1 MLKKILIITGL
12 LSTISVSAT
21 ETINNKWS
29 GDAEL
34 GYLKTTGN
42 TETESLH
49 LKGKVINDRNKWRH
63 TGTLEIV
70 DKSDTNTTTAKRWYI
85 TGQSDYKID
94 DKSYLF
100 LLLSH
105 EDDEFSGYKYQTTEV
120 IGYGYTAI
128 KQEDLILALEA
139 GAGARQSKPINASS
153 TNEGILRGAANLEW
167 KISKTSTFNQLLSVD
182 AGEDSTVSRSVSS
195 LTMNIVGN
203 LAAKFSY
210 SIKHSSDVPPG
221 IEKKD
226 TETIVTLVYK
236 F

>member
-1 MLKKILIITGL
+1 MLKKILIMSGL
-12 LSTISVSAT
+12 LIAGSVSAA
-21 ETINNKWS
+21 ETKDSKWS

-49 LKGKVINDRNKWRH
+49 LKGKIINDRNKWRH
-63 TGTLEIV
+63 TATLEIV
-70 DKSDTNTTTAKRWYI
+70 DKSDNNTTTAKRWYI
-85 TGQSDYKID
+85 TGKSDYKID

-100 LLLSH
+100 VLLSY
-105 EDDEFSGYKYQTTEV
+105 EDDEFSGYEYQTNEV
-120 IGYGYTAI
+120 FGYGYTVI

-153 TNEGILRGAANLEW
+153 TNEGIIRGAANLEW

-182 AGEDSTVSRSVSS
+182 VGEDSTISRSAST

-203 LAAKFSY
+203 LSAKISY
-210 SIKHSSDVPPG
+210 SIKHTSDVPPA